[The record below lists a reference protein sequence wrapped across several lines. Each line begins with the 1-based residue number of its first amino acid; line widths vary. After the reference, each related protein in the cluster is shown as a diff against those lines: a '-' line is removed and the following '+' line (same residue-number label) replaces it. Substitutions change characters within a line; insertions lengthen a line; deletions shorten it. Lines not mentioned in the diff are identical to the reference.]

1 MKKDIVN
8 IENKKVKD
16 INVSDSI
23 YSIKIFPDII
33 HQYIRYQ
40 NAKARQ
46 GSHKVKTRSEV
57 NGRAKKPF
65 SQKGTGNARQGS
77 SKPPHF
83 RGGATSMGPVNRD
96 HSFSLNKKEKM
107 LALKSALS
115 SKMSENNIIFIDS
128 FEIDSHKTK
137 NLLSKLLKFKFKSA
151 LFVYGDENINDN
163 FKKASSNLPRV
174 SALSHKGI
182 NVKDLISYEKIFIE
196 EKSVEKI
203 HERLSWKNLI
213 NKFQIK
219 DHLALYRVQ

>member
-8 IENKKVKD
+8 FENKKVKD
-16 INVSDSI
+16 IAINENIFCLKV
-23 YSIKIFPDII
+23 FPDLI

-40 NAKARQ
+40 NAKNRQ
-46 GSHKVKTRSEV
+46 GSHKTKSRSEV
-57 NGRAKKPF
+57 SGRAKKPF

-115 SKMSENNIIFIDS
+115 SKMSEDNIIFIDS
-128 FEIDSHKTK
+128 FEIESHKTK
-137 NLLSKLLKFKFKSA
+137 NLNSKLAKFNFKSA
-151 LFVYGDENINDN
+151 LFVYGDDNINDN
-163 FKKASSNLPRV
+163 FKKASANLPKV
-174 SALSHKGI
+174 SALCHKGI
-182 NVKDLISYEKIFIE
+182 NVKDLITHEKIFIE

-203 HERLSWKNLI
+203 SKRLSWEKC
-213 NKFQIK
+213 
-219 DHLALYRVQ
+219 